1 MGNRSWMTAAFAAA
15 ALGMS
20 GMALAVPKT
29 ITLPPDAVQ
38 LRPSALPGYAKA
50 QADCMVCHSAEYM
63 LYQPPNATRA
73 YWETMAKRM
82 KTVFKAPFSEEDI
95 PALVDYLTATYGNQ
109 QVK

>member
-1 MGNRSWMTAAFAAA
+1 MRNRSWIAAMVAVATLGGLGVAFAA
-15 ALGMS
+15 
-20 GMALAVPKT
+20 PKT
-29 ITLPPDAVQ
+29 ITLPADTAQ
-38 LRPSALPGYAKA
+38 LRASPLPGYAKA
-50 QADCMVCHSAEYM
+50 QADCTVCHSAEYM

-73 YWETMAKRM
+73 YWDAMTKRM

>member
-1 MGNRSWMTAAFAAA
+1 MRSRSWIAATVAVATLGALGVAFA
-15 ALGMS
+15 L
-20 GMALAVPKT
+20 PKT
-29 ITLPPDAVQ
+29 ITLPSDAAQ
-38 LRPSALPGYAKA
+38 LRASPLPGYAKA
-50 QADCMVCHSAEYM
+50 QADCTVCHSAEYM

-73 YWETMAKRM
+73 YWDAMTKRM